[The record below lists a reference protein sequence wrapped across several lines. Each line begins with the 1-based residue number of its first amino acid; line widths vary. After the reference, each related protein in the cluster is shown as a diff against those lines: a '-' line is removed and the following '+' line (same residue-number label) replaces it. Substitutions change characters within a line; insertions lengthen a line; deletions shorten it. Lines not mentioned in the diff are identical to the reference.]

1 MTSFS
6 QVFIA
11 EAKLT
16 NYLLD
21 LESED
26 GKAKARF
33 FISTCGFSP
42 DNPRALEDELRKH
55 PLTAEPKGT
64 RQTDDGGNYA
74 FICDIQTP
82 NRGPT
87 CIVSVWRIDQQSGRP
102 HLVSARP
109 LHKRE
114 SRARGE

>member
-1 MTSFS
+1 VTKFS

-55 PLTAEPKGT
+55 PLTAELREQRAT
-64 RQTDDGGNYA
+64 ADGANYS

-87 CIVSVWRIDQQSGRP
+87 CIVSVWRVDQQSGRP

-109 LHKRE
+109 LRKKERQG
-114 SRARGE
+114 SR